1 MSTLISESVNL
12 TAAPAKSGRIRIKII
27 DEGQGSS
34 GFYPA
39 ATLRAA
45 AKDKVF
51 PKGTHMFLDHP
62 SVTENFDRPERSVRD
77 LAAVLD
83 SDAVFE
89 SGALYAEAKVFPA
102 YRELLTDPAV
112 FEAIGVSIRASAEV
126 EETKTGRNITKL
138 VSSESVDFVTKA
150 GRGGKVMEVLE
161 SARINSRAIIRG
173 VTEATANDTREWL
186 QAAVRADRDRWAWV
200 RDFDDTNVW
209 FEAESDTDTM
219 RTYQQGYTLSGNTAA
234 LTGEPTEV
242 RVETRYVPI
251 AAAPATES
259 KNSPV
264 NPAGATEKKG
274 AATMATTNIEEA
286 ELATLRE
293 SASRAVTVE
302 AERDEAIKRAEL
314 AESKNADSEKAVR
327 ESTAKV
333 IVAEAF
339 GDIEAKVTRAAL
351 ITAALAAESFDA
363 DKLKADAT
371 EAAAEIA
378 ESHGAGSVRGL
389 GDTGAASTA
398 ITQESATQK
407 ILALRGI
414 TPKGA

>member
-39 ATLRAA
+39 ATLEAA

-102 YRELLTDPAV
+102 YRDILTDPEV

-161 SARINSRAIIRG
+161 SARINSRAITRG
-173 VTEATANDTREWL
+173 VAEATANDTREWL
-186 QAAVRADRDRWAWV
+186 QSAVRADKDRWAWV

-209 FEAESDTDTM
+209 FEADNEDDTM
-219 RTYQQGYTLSGNTAA
+219 RTYQQAYTLSGNTAA
-234 LTGEPTEV
+234 LTGEPIEV

-251 AAAPATES
+251 SAAPATES

-264 NPAGATEKKG
+264 KPAGVTEKKG

-293 SASRAVTVE
+293 SASRAATVE

-314 AESKNADSEKAVR
+314 AESKNEDSEKAVR
-327 ESTAKV
+327 ESTAKA

-339 GDIEAKVTRAAL
+339 GDTDAKVTRAAL

-363 DKLKADAT
+363 NKLKADAT

-378 ESHGAGSVRGL
+378 ESRGAGNVRGL
-389 GDTGAASTA
+389 GDTDATATA

>member
-12 TAAPAKSGRIRIKII
+12 TSAPAKSGRIRIKII

-39 ATLRAA
+39 TTLEAA

-62 SVTENFDRPERSVRD
+62 SVTENFDRPERSLRD

-89 SGALYAEAKVFPA
+89 SGALYADAKVFAA
-102 YRELLTDPAV
+102 YRELLTDPEV

-126 EETKTGRNITKL
+126 EETKTGRNVVKL

-161 SARINSRAIIRG
+161 SARINSRAITRG
-173 VTEATANDTREWL
+173 VAEATANDTREWL
-186 QAAVRADRDRWAWV
+186 QSAVRADKDRWAWV

-234 LTGEPTEV
+234 LTGEPIEV

-251 AAAPATES
+251 SAAPAAES
-259 KNSPV
+259 KNSPPV
-264 NPAGATEKKG
+264 PAGSTQKKED
-274 AATMATTNIEEA
+274 APMATTQIEEA

-293 SASRAVTVE
+293 AASRATT
-302 AERDEAIKRAEL
+302 AEAEL
-314 AESKNADSEKAVR
+314 ATERATRATEAKAAR
-327 ESTAKV
+327 KDKAEA
-333 IVAEAF
+333 IVKEAF
-339 GDIEAKVTRAAL
+339 GDDVPAFFLNAATML
-351 ITAALAAESFDA
+351 AESADFDPE
-363 DKLKADAT
+363 KLRTDAT
-371 EAAAEIA
+371 EAAAKIA
-378 ESHGAGSVRGL
+378 VDNGAGTPRGV
-389 GDTGAASTA
+389 GETA
-398 ITQESATQK
+398 KVTESGKTFTPDM
-407 ILALRGI
+407 IVDALHG
-414 TPKGA
+414 KVA

>member
-39 ATLRAA
+39 ATLEAA

-62 SVTENFDRPERSVRD
+62 SVTENFDRPERSLRD

-102 YRELLTDPAV
+102 YRELLTDPEV

-126 EETKTGRNITKL
+126 EETKTGRNVTKL

-161 SARINSRAIIRG
+161 SARINSRAITRG
-173 VTEATANDTREWL
+173 VAEATANDTREWL
-186 QAAVRADRDRWAWV
+186 QSAVRADKDRWAWV

-209 FEAESDTDTM
+209 FEADNDDDTM

-234 LTGEPTEV
+234 LTGEPIEV

-251 AAAPATES
+251 SAAPATES
-259 KNSPV
+259 TNSPST
-264 NPAGATEKKG
+264 PAGVTNDKE

-286 ELATLRE
+286 ELATLKE
-293 SASRAVTVE
+293 SSGRVPALE
-302 AERDEAIKRAEL
+302 AERDAATDRATTALAGLTESNDTAAAALVTTALAEAGLNAPKAAARLAVGYPVKENGVIDVDTFTADVAEAVAEL
-314 AESKNADSEKAVR
+314 AEA
-327 ESTAKV
+327 
-333 IVAEAF
+333 
-339 GDIEAKVTRAAL
+339 
-351 ITAALAAESFDA
+351 
-363 DKLKADAT
+363 
-371 EAAAEIA
+371 
-378 ESHGAGSVRGL
+378 HGAGSVRGL
-389 GDTGAASTA
+389 GNTEATATA